1 MSFKEYPKKNL
12 NVYFVSFASTLD
24 PGHTI
29 VEKFVPIVAEI
40 KGLKQRLSI
49 GKFVNHLFSRRIMS
63 LVIFSGSLQLC
74 FVQNICI
81 YLRKYLLMHCSLFW

>member
-40 KGLKQRLSI
+40 KGLISPVFETDNEFGDLFR
-49 GKFVNHLFSRRIMS
+49 KFTVMF
-63 LVIFSGSLQLC
+63 C
-74 FVQNICI
+74 P
-81 YLRKYLLMHCSLFW
+81 KYLYLP

>member
-1 MSFKEYPKKNL
+1 MSFKEYPEKNL

-40 KGLKQRLSI
+40 KGLK
-49 GKFVNHLFSRRIMS
+49 
-63 LVIFSGSLQLC
+63 
-74 FVQNICI
+74 
-81 YLRKYLLMHCSLFW
+81 